1 MSRKRFVKFELTAK
15 SISRQILPQHRRI
28 QSTTDRREYFLR
40 PTQKYIDYYSISY
53 SYLHTVIERVRKR
66 FPAEDCDKM
75 EQMLSVISTE
85 LMPELDMLAKC
96 RHPEAPKS
104 EE

>member
-1 MSRKRFVKFELTAK
+1 MTGVQTCA
-15 SISRQILPQHRRI
+15 LPI
-28 QSTTDRREYFLR
+28 Y
-40 PTQKYIDYYSISY
+40 
-53 SYLHTVIERVRKR
+53 
-66 FPAEDCDKM
+66 KM